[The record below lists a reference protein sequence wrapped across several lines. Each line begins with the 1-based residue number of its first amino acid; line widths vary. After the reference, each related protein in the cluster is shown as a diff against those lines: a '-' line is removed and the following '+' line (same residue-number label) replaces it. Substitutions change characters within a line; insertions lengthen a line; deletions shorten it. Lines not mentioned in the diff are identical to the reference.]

1 MFAASLKLLAV
12 TAAVLGPFL
21 AGASLAVTVPE
32 VRAFFVIAGCG
43 AGLAGLFGFAGIE
56 AGERR
61 QFDRHLG
68 REG

>member
-43 AGLAGLFGFAGIE
+43 AGLFGFAGIE